1 MHGGSPATADALN
14 PPDVCAQPIPLLDP
28 AFVRELEALRRRME
42 IRARSG
48 AAGEHL
54 AKRRGGSAE
63 FHEHRPY
70 AAGDDLR
77 RIDWAAY
84 ARSGEPVVK
93 VFRAEEDVVARLLC
107 DASASL
113 EFGDP
118 PKIDVVR
125 RLAAAIGY
133 LTLAESERAQL
144 IVTASG
150 ATQDHLPS
158 RGRGGLPA
166 LLRHLDTIQ
175 TRGTTDLGRA
185 VDAVVRKSARPG
197 LLAVL
202 SDFFDRGPVLSAL
215 GRAVAR
221 GHDVLLV
228 QVVAPEE
235 EEPAYDGDWLLED
248 AETGET
254 VELTMDPAALDA
266 YLMRFTGLCEELRA
280 WARRHGATYV
290 RARTDESLDETVRRI
305 VFRAV
310 D

>member
-1 MHGGSPATADALN
+1 MRYTDGHVSAHPTR
-14 PPDVCAQPIPLLDP
+14 LLD
-28 AFVRELEALRRRME
+28 ADFVRELEALRRRME

-48 AAGEHL
+48 AGGEHL

-70 AAGDDLR
+70 APGDDMR

-84 ARSGEPVVK
+84 ARSGEPVIK
-93 VFRAEEDVVARLLC
+93 VFRAEEDIVARLLC

-133 LTLAESERAQL
+133 MTLAGSERAQL
-144 IVTASG
+144 IVTAGG
-150 ATQDHLPS
+150 ATKDHLPS
-158 RGRGGLPA
+158 RGRGGLA
-166 LLRHLDTIQ
+166 TLLRHLDTIE
-175 TRGTTDLGRA
+175 TRGTTDMTRSIDS
-185 VDAVVRKSARPG
+185 VIRRSNRPG
-197 LLAVL
+197 LLVVF
-202 SDFFDRGPVLSAL
+202 SDFFDRSPVLSAL

-221 GHDVLLV
+221 GHDVALV
-228 QVVAPEE
+228 QVIAPEE
-235 EEPAYDGDWLLED
+235 EEPTYDGDWLLED

-254 VELTMDPAALDA
+254 VELTMDPAAIEA
-266 YLMRFTGLCEELRA
+266 YILRFTGLCEELRA

-290 RARTDESLDETVRRI
+290 RARTDESLEDTVRRI

>member
-1 MHGGSPATADALN
+1 MSG
-14 PPDVCAQPIPLLDP
+14 QPTPLLDP
-28 AFVRELEALRRRME
+28 DFVRELEALRRRLE

-70 AAGDDLR
+70 APGDDMR

-84 ARSGEPVVK
+84 ARSGDPVVK

-113 EFGDP
+113 EFGEP
-118 PKIDVVR
+118 AKIDIVR
-125 RLAAAIGY
+125 RIAAAIGY
-133 LTLAESERAQL
+133 MTLAGSERAQL
-144 IVTASG
+144 VVTAGG
-150 ATQDHLPS
+150 ATKDHLPS

-166 LLRHLDTIQ
+166 LPRHLDTIE
-175 TRGTTDLGRA
+175 TRGTTDLTRA
-185 VDAVVRKSARPG
+185 VDAVVRKSSRPG
-197 LLAVL
+197 MLVVL
-202 SDFFDRGPVLSAL
+202 SDFFDQGPVLSAL
-215 GRAVAR
+215 SRAVGR
-221 GHDVLLV
+221 GHDVVLV

-235 EEPAYDGDWLLED
+235 EEPTYDGDWLLED

-254 VELTMDPAALDA
+254 VELTMDPTAIEA
-266 YLMRFTGLCEELRA
+266 YVLRFTGLCEELRA
-280 WARRHGATYV
+280 WARKHGATYV
-290 RARTDESLDETVRRI
+290 RARTDENLEDTVRRI

>member
-1 MHGGSPATADALN
+1 MRYTHGHVSAHPTR
-14 PPDVCAQPIPLLDP
+14 LLD
-28 AFVRELEALRRRME
+28 AEFVRELEALRRRME

-70 AAGDDLR
+70 TAGDDMR

-125 RLAAAIGY
+125 KLAAAIGY
-133 LTLAESERAQL
+133 MTLAGSERAQL
-144 IVTASG
+144 IVAAGG

-158 RGRGGLPA
+158 RGRGGLA
-166 LLRHLDTIQ
+166 TLLRHLDTIE
-175 TRGTTDLGRA
+175 TRGTTDMTRA
-185 VDAVVRKSARPG
+185 VDAVVRRSHRPG
-197 LLAVL
+197 LLVVL
-202 SDFFDRGPVLSAL
+202 SDFFDRSPVLSAL

-221 GHDVLLV
+221 GHDVVLV

-235 EEPAYDGDWLLED
+235 EEPTYDGDWLLED

-254 VELTMDPAALDA
+254 VELTMDPDA
-266 YLMRFTGLCEELRA
+266 IEAYILRFTGLCEELRA

-290 RARTDESLDETVRRI
+290 RARTDDGLDDIVRRI